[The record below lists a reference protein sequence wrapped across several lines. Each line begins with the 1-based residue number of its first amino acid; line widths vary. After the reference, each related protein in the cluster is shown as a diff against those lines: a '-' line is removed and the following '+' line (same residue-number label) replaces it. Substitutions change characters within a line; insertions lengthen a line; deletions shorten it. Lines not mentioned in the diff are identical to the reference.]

1 MKQYYAASL
10 IHHGVLGGGL
20 IADEESLTYKT
31 GKVTVD
37 RKFRNLQMKY
47 EDMASAQSRWVFI
60 FPILTVFMKTGESY
74 RFLVFAPGKIRKLLE
89 NHQITVR

>member
-1 MKQYYAASL
+1 MYFVASL

-37 RKFRNLQMKY
+37 WKFRNLVMKY
-47 EDMASAQSRWVFI
+47 EDMASAQSRWIFI
-60 FPILTVFMKTGESY
+60 FPVLTVFMKTGESY
-74 RFLVFAPGKIRKLLE
+74 RFLVFAPGKIKKLLE
-89 NHQITVR
+89 NHQIDVR